1 MADDYYELLGVTKT
15 ATAEEM
21 KKAYRKQAMKY
32 HPDKNPG
39 DKEAEEKFKK
49 ISHAYEVLSDD
60 QKRATYDQ
68 FGSAAFEGGAGPR
81 AGGPG
86 GGPGGFG
93 GFHDPADLF
102 RQMFGGGGGG
112 SIFEEM
118 FGGGGRGEQDNSGE
132 DLRCDIR
139 ITLEE
144 AAKGIEKKI
153 KYKRHVA
160 CDACDGSGAEKG
172 SKKKTCGTCK
182 GSGQVTR
189 SNGFFSVRQPCPT
202 CGGAGEVIEK
212 PCKKCAGEGRIVQET
227 ELAVKIPAGVDDG
240 TRLRS
245 RGNGSAGVRG
255 GDHGDLHVFI
265 HVEEHELFKREDQD
279 LHCAVP
285 IKFTVA
291 ALGGAVEVP
300 TIDGGKVSLKI
311 PSGTAG
317 GTVFKLRGHGMPHL
331 RDNRV
336 RGDLL
341 VHAEIDV
348 PKKMTPEQREKLEA
362 FAKASGD
369 DETPVSESW
378 FKRWFK

>member
-1 MADDYYELLGVTKT
+1 MAEDYYELLGVSKG

-39 DKEAEEKFKK
+39 DKAAEEKFKK

-60 QKRATYDQ
+60 QKRQTYDQ

-93 GFHDPADLF
+93 GFHDPSDLF

-112 SIFEEM
+112 FESM
-118 FGGGGRGEQDNSGE
+118 FGGGNGGEQDNSGE
-132 DLRCDIR
+132 DLRADIK

-144 AAKGIEKKI
+144 AAKGVEKKI
-153 KYKRHVA
+153 KYRRHVE
-160 CDACDGSGAEKG
+160 CDSCDGSGAEKG

-182 GSGQVTR
+182 GSGQVVR

-202 CGGAGEVIEK
+202 CSGAGEVIEK
-212 PCKKCAGEGRIVQET
+212 PCKKCGGEGRVVAET
-227 ELAVKIPAGVDDG
+227 ELPVKIPAGVDHG

-245 RGNGSAGVRG
+245 RGNGSAGTRG
-255 GDHGDLHVFI
+255 APAGDLHVFI
-265 HVEEHELFKREDQD
+265 SIAEHDLFRREEED
-279 LHCAVP
+279 LHCSVP
-285 IKFTVA
+285 IKFTIA
-291 ALGGAVEVP
+291 TLGGAIEVP

-311 PSGTAG
+311 PAGTSG

-331 RDNRV
+331 RDAKH
-336 RGDLL
+336 RGDML
-341 VHAEIDV
+341 VHADIDV
-348 PKKMTPEQREKLEA
+348 PKKLTPEQKEKLEA
-362 FAKASGD
+362 FSKACGD
-369 DETPVSESW
+369 TEHPVSESW
-378 FKRWFK
+378 FSKFFK

>member
-1 MADDYYELLGVTKT
+1 MAEDYYELLGVAKG

-21 KKAYRKQAMKY
+21 KKSYRKQAMKY

-39 DKEAEEKFKK
+39 DKAAEEKFKK

-68 FGSAAFEGGAGPR
+68 FGSAAFEGGGAGPR

-102 RQMFGGGGGG
+102 RQMFQGGGGG
-112 SIFEEM
+112 FESM
-118 FGGGGRGEQDNSGE
+118 FGGGGGGEQDNSGE
-132 DLRCDIR
+132 DLRADVK

-144 AAKGIEKKI
+144 AAKGVEKKI
-153 KYKRHVA
+153 KYRRHVE
-160 CDACDGSGAEKG
+160 CDSCDGSGAEKG

-182 GSGQVTR
+182 GSGQVVR

-202 CGGAGEVIEK
+202 CSGAGEVIEK
-212 PCKKCAGEGRIVQET
+212 PCKKCSGEGRVVSET
-227 ELAVKIPAGVDDG
+227 ELPVKIPAGVDHG

-245 RGNGSAGVRG
+245 RGNGSAGTRG
-255 GDHGDLHVFI
+255 APAGDLHVFI
-265 HVEEHELFKREDQD
+265 SVAEHDLFRREEED
-279 LHCAVP
+279 LHCNVP
-285 IKFTVA
+285 IKFTIA
-291 ALGGAVEVP
+291 TLGGAIEVP

-311 PSGTAG
+311 PAGTAG

-331 RDNRV
+331 RDPKH
-336 RGDLL
+336 RGDML
-341 VHAEIDV
+341 VHADIDV
-348 PKKMTPEQREKLEA
+348 PKKLSSEQKEKLEA
-362 FAKASGD
+362 FSKACGD
-369 DETPVSESW
+369 TEHPVSESW
-378 FKRWFK
+378 FGKFFK

>member
-1 MADDYYELLGVTKT
+1 MAEDYYDLLGVAKG

-39 DKEAEEKFKK
+39 DKAAEEKFKK

-60 QKRATYDQ
+60 QKRQTYDQ

-93 GFHDPADLF
+93 GFHDPSDLF

-112 SIFEEM
+112 FESM
-118 FGGGGRGEQDNSGE
+118 FGGGGGGEQDNSGE
-132 DLRCDIR
+132 DLRADIR

-144 AAKGIEKKI
+144 AAKGVEKKI
-153 KYKRHVA
+153 KYRRHVE
-160 CDACDGSGAEKG
+160 CGECDGSGAERG
-172 SKKKTCGTCK
+172 SKKKTCHTCK
-182 GSGQVTR
+182 GSGQVVR

-202 CGGAGEVIEK
+202 CSGAGEVIEK
-212 PCKKCAGEGRIVQET
+212 PCKKCGGEGRTVAET
-227 ELAVKIPAGVDDG
+227 ELPVKIPAGVDHG

-245 RGNGSAGVRG
+245 RGNGSAGTRG
-255 GDHGDLHVFI
+255 APAGDLHVFI
-265 HVEEHELFKREDQD
+265 SIAEHDLFRREEED
-279 LHCAVP
+279 LHCSVP
-285 IKFTVA
+285 IKFTIA
-291 ALGGAVEVP
+291 TLGGAIEVP

-311 PSGTAG
+311 PAGTAG

-331 RDNRV
+331 RDPKH
-336 RGDLL
+336 RGDML
-341 VHAEIDV
+341 VHADIDV
-348 PKKMTPEQREKLEA
+348 PKKLTPEQKEKLEA
-362 FAKASGD
+362 FSKACGD
-369 DETPVSESW
+369 TEHPVSESW
-378 FKRWFK
+378 FTRFFK